1 MCKQRTARR
10 VNVNL
15 GEKEKKSNRPWCA
28 YILGSPYV
36 EDRASI
42 IDEIFTIDYTWYTG
56 DRKNYVF
63 EFLKLTDYP
72 PFHFLSIIIEIS
84 LSLSLSSLRKE
95 NRIYFCEQVY
105 ASRDNMSGSSSCE
118 RNRAFY
124 EVSVSENEARYYIC
138 KGTARNFRVGRVKA
152 PFESLFL
159 PLPPY
164 RPLYHDPVFLR
175 IRDTKGR
182 ERRRWKIKGGRKKR
196 EGGKKKMRGK
206 SASR

>member
-1 MCKQRTARR
+1 MVR
-10 VNVNL
+10 VHFREPL
-15 GEKEKKSNRPWCA
+15 CRGPR
-28 YILGSPYV
+28 
-36 EDRASI
+36 
-42 IDEIFTIDYTWYTG
+42 IDYRRNIY
-56 DRKNYVF
+56 DRLYVIYRRSQ
-63 EFLKLTDYP
+63 KLRFRISKVDKLSSIFYRLLSK
-72 PFHFLSIIIEIS
+72 FLS
-84 LSLSLSSLRKE
+84 LFFTDAGE

>member
-124 EVSVSENEARYYIC
+124 EVRTKHDIIYAKARLETSGLAESRPPSSRFFSPSLRIARYTTTQFSFVSEIRRGEN
-138 KGTARNFRVGRVKA
+138 GGDGR
-152 PFESLFL
+152 
-159 PLPPY
+159 
-164 RPLYHDPVFLR
+164 
-175 IRDTKGR
+175 
-182 ERRRWKIKGGRKKR
+182 
-196 EGGKKKMRGK
+196 
-206 SASR
+206 